1 MEKFF
6 SEINK
11 YIISILMFLAGLG
24 FLTKYLSGDE
34 LESQPMAML
43 YASLALI
50 AVGALAMPVVLEKL
64 SQTAYRGLMAAGA
77 LAALALGYAVFYSV
91 DEEIEFR
98 ATQER
103 VNKTTIQRL
112 SDIRDAQEMHL
123 ELYGNFADSFD
134 SLTAFIQAEVVPV
147 EFSMGSFH
155 DTLSEGD
162 SRDQGYVIARGEVAA
177 LAETMDLTEEGLLER
192 IANDETAYKV
202 RDTLYTSFF
211 KENFTPEVRKARKLP
226 SVSLDS
232 LYFSPYTGER
242 FVMRFGVVEVGR
254 VPKPSILV
262 QDPTPFGREG
272 VRKDTLRFGSLNEF
286 HRDGNWRN

>member
-1 MEKFF
+1 
-6 SEINK
+6 
-11 YIISILMFLAGLG
+11 
-24 FLTKYLSGDE
+24 
-34 LESQPMAML
+34 
-43 YASLALI
+43 
-50 AVGALAMPVVLEKL
+50 MPVVLEKL
-64 SQTAYRGLMAAGA
+64 SQTAYRRLMAAGA

-134 SLTAFIQAEVVPV
+134 SLTSFIQSEVVPV

-272 VRKDTLRFGSLNEF
+272 VRKDTLRFGSLNDF